1 MFSHVFIFSLDVS
14 EIKQGDFL
22 GRGEFGEVWEVKAVH
37 VEFDCLCNTCGP
49 GDVELPIENP
59 AALIEVVEATS
70 GDNEKQ
76 KKEGCTPVSMS
87 PALNKHKR
95 ALSTVSFAPDVKEGT
110 DEQCQQCHGDEHEKR
125 HDAQQKYSSGNDSIV
140 GSSDTPL
147 LALIPSSHHFDD
159 DDQSSLSSA
168 DGESATIED
177 VGATDGETTFLRGY
191 MSTHTTREG
200 IARYAIKR
208 ARSDLK
214 SNELEGAV
222 VDLAIEAKFLSTMR
236 HPNIVRMRG
245 TVGTPGTEG
254 FMIIM
259 DRLQITLREKMVL
272 WNSEAKRRN
281 SGLVG
286 KLFGRT
292 SNASIQ
298 REQYAEKLLAA
309 YDIARA
315 MRYLHNHM

>member
-1 MFSHVFIFSLDVS
+1 M
-14 EIKQGDFL
+14 Q
-22 GRGEFGEVWEVKAVH
+22 KAT
-37 VEFDCLCNTCGP
+37 ETKM
-49 GDVELPIENP
+49 
-59 AALIEVVEATS
+59 AT
-70 GDNEKQ
+70 K
-76 KKEGCTPVSMS
+76 
-87 PALNKHKR
+87 
-95 ALSTVSFAPDVKEGT
+95 
-110 DEQCQQCHGDEHEKR
+110 
-125 HDAQQKYSSGNDSIV
+125 DS
-140 GSSDTPL
+140 DL
-147 LALIPSSHHFDD
+147 DD
-159 DDQSSLSSA
+159 DDIS
-168 DGESATIED
+168 EYE
-177 VGATDGETTFLRGY
+177 VNFLRHF
-191 MSTHTTREG
+191 MSTHTMRGG

-222 VDLAIEAKFLSTMR
+222 VDLAIEAKFLSTMC

-281 SGLVG
+281 SGLVD